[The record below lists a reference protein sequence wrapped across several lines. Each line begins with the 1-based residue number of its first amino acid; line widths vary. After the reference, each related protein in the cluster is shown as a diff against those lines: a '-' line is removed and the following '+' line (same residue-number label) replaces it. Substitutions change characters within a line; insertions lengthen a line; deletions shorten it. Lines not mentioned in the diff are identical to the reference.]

1 MMGAAAFTF
10 GNLRS
15 LVLEWNF
22 LSMGLRGAGIF
33 FPFSL
38 AIFMP
43 GRVSPG
49 FALLSIAAG
58 TLATVGWKFI
68 FPQGTDP
75 LYAGLAASALV
86 LCGLVFSPQQSR
98 RGG

>member
-1 MMGAAAFTF
+1 MELFVNGPT
-10 GNLRS
+10 GR
-15 LVLEWNF
+15 
-22 LSMGLRGAGIF
+22 RDF

-43 GRVSPG
+43 GRVNPG

-58 TLATVGWKFI
+58 TVATIGWKFV

-86 LCGLVFSPQQSR
+86 LCGSLFGPRQSR
-98 RGG
+98 SDG